1 MTLPSFKK
9 ISTKVGLSYVLI
21 VLLQGGLSILTL
33 NYVTNQAMGA
43 SLEDQRLKTR
53 RLIENYFTD
62 AKNEMV
68 VKAGLLAGQG
78 NLTSLLVHRDIGTLS
93 YELSFYLAPLK
104 LDAILVVDSR
114 GRKIVDVGKS
124 SISNILL
131 KRNPIDL
138 LDTGF
143 ATTATGGGTLN
154 VNSEG
159 NKIQLWSIRE
169 MTVNGKRRGVLCAAQ
184 NLDRAFIGRIEDIS
198 DTHMLLALRKTIL
211 VNGRLADDIFIEYNR
226 RVTADP
232 ELGASGKIKNFV
244 YKTTTLPDYPELEL
258 VYFID
263 TSQSTALLSRYVASS
278 LLILAATLVVAF
290 VTSILLYRLSFQKPF
305 AAFQE
310 AIRRISSGD
319 LSFEFER
326 GSENEFADLEREFE
340 AMTANL
346 RELEKELQIRS
357 RMAAVGEMVA
367 GVAHQIRNPLAIMKV
382 SAEMIRDSVPAI
394 AGTES
399 AEPATAG
406 SALKGKSKAIAG
418 TESAVAAGLGA
429 ASKGKP
435 RAVAGYRIRASEANI
450 RPLIDMIVSEIES
463 LGAIV
468 SKFLDFTKPLQV
480 HPEDV
485 DIEEFL
491 SRATSL
497 VPRGH
502 YAGRE
507 VRVSVS
513 PGAERARFD
522 RRLMEQALR
531 NLVTNALAAT
541 DAGGVVIVGAERTPS
556 GALPSGASPTGASP
570 TGETGRGTFRL
581 FVKDDGQ
588 GMSEDV
594 LSQLFH
600 PFFTTKSE
608 GTGLGLSI
616 VHRIVEEHEGSIEVR
631 SRPGEGTVFTI
642 LLKEGK

>member
-53 RLIENYFTD
+53 RLIENYFID

-78 NLTSLLVHRDIGTLS
+78 NLTSLLVRRDLDTLS

-104 LDAILVVDSR
+104 LDAILVVDPQ
-114 GRKIVDVGKS
+114 GKKIVDVGKS
-124 SISNILL
+124 SISNLLL

-143 ATTATGGGTLN
+143 TTTATGGGTLN

-159 NKIQLWSIRE
+159 NNIQLWSIRE
-169 MTVNGKRRGVLCAAQ
+169 MTVNGRRQGLLCAAQ

-211 VNGRLADDIFIEYNR
+211 VNGRLADNVFIEYNR

-232 ELGASGKIKNFV
+232 ELGASGRIKNFV

-263 TSQSTALLSRYVASS
+263 TSQSTALLSRYVTSS

-310 AIRRISSGD
+310 AIRRIASGD

-340 AMTANL
+340 AMTGNL

-382 SAEMIRDSVPAI
+382 SAEMIRDSVPAVAGPEFAVSAGAETAKRERGDSAG
-394 AGTES
+394 AGT
-399 AEPATAG
+399 
-406 SALKGKSKAIAG
+406 
-418 TESAVAAGLGA
+418 
-429 ASKGKP
+429 ASKVKTKTSP
-435 RAVAGYRIRASEANI
+435 AFRVRASEANI

-468 SKFLDFTKPLQV
+468 SKFLDFTKPLKV
-480 HPEDV
+480 NSEEV
-485 DIEEFL
+485 DIGEFL

-497 VPRGH
+497 VPMGH

-541 DAGGVVIVGAERTPS
+541 DPGGIVTVGAER
-556 GALPSGASPTGASP
+556 LPAGDA
-570 TGETGRGTFRL
+570 GRGSFRL

-588 GMSEDV
+588 GMNEDV

-616 VHRIVEEHEGSIEVR
+616 VHRIVEEHDGSVEVR

-642 LLKEGK
+642 ILKEGK

>member
-9 ISTKVGLSYVLI
+9 ISTRVALSYVLI

-33 NYVTNQAMGA
+33 NNYTNQAIGA
-43 SLEDQRLKTR
+43 SLDDQRLKTR

-78 NLTSLLVHRDIGTLS
+78 NLTNLLIRGDLATLEH
-93 YELSFYLAPLK
+93 ELSFYLVPLK
-104 LDAILVVDSR
+104 LDAILVIDTK
-114 GRKIVDVGKS
+114 GDEMVDVGNS
-124 SISNILL
+124 YISNILL

-138 LDTGF
+138 LGTGF
-143 ATTATGGGTLN
+143 TTTATGGGTLN

-159 NKIQLWSIRE
+159 NKIQLWSLRE

-184 NLDRAFIGRIEDIS
+184 NLDHSFIGRVEDIS
-198 DTHMLLALRKTIL
+198 GTHMLLALRKTIL
-211 VNGRLADDIFIEYNR
+211 VNGRLADNIFIEYSR
-226 RVTADP
+226 RVAADP
-232 ELGASGKIKNFV
+232 ELGAFGQIKTFV
-244 YKTTTLPDYPELEL
+244 YNTTTLPDYPELEL

-263 TSQSTALLSRYVASS
+263 TAPSITLLSRYVSSS

-290 VTSILLYRLSFQKPF
+290 ITSILLYRYSFQRPF

-326 GSENEFADLEREFE
+326 GTQNEFADLEREFE
-340 AMTANL
+340 VMTGNL

-382 SAEMIRDSVPAI
+382 SAEMIRDSVPA
-394 AGTES
+394 
-399 AEPATAG
+399 
-406 SALKGKSKAIAG
+406 LAG
-418 TESAVAAGLGA
+418 TESAVSATAGIAQKERGVSAGAVKTRAPATPA
-429 ASKGKP
+429 ASRGKAP
-435 RAVAGYRIRASEANI
+435 EANI
-450 RPLIDMIVSEIES
+450 RPLINMIVSEIES
-463 LGAIV
+463 LSAIV

-491 SRATSL
+491 TRATSL
-497 VPRGH
+497 VPIGQ
-502 YAGRE
+502 YSGRKL
-507 VRVSVS
+507 RVAVY

-531 NLVTNALAAT
+531 NLVSNALAAT
-541 DAGGVVIVGAERTPS
+541 TAGGQVLVGAERS
-556 GALPSGASPTGASP
+556 A
-570 TGETGRGTFRL
+570 GEAGHGTFRL
-581 FVKDDGQ
+581 FVKDDGL
-588 GMSEDV
+588 GMSEEV

-631 SRPGEGTVFTI
+631 SEPGSGTIFSIV
-642 LLKEGK
+642 LKEGN